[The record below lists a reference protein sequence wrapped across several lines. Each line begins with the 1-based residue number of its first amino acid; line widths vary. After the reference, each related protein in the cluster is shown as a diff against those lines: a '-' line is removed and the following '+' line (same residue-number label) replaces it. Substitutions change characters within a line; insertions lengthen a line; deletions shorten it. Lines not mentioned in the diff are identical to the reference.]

1 MAEPGSGRPQRASLG
16 AIGSIMALA
25 DLIPSAGVSID
36 LGASSRK
43 QALQAMSELAASL
56 TGQAARTVF
65 DAVLQR
71 ERLGSTGV
79 GQGVAIPHARLSG
92 MNEVVGIFAR
102 LRTPVDF
109 ESIDGRPA
117 DLIFM
122 LLAPENA
129 GAEHLKALAR
139 VSRLLRREDVR
150 QRLRAAP
157 NADAVYAVLVGEPAS
172 DAA

>member
-1 MAEPGSGRPQRASLG
+1 
-16 AIGSIMALA
+16 MALA
-25 DLIPSAGVSID
+25 DLIPNGGATVD
-36 LGASSRK
+36 FGASSRK
-43 QALQAMSELAASL
+43 QVLQAMSETAAHA
-56 TGQAARTVF
+56 TGLNSRAIF

-79 GQGVAIPHARLSG
+79 GQGVAIPHARLAG
-92 MNEVVGIFAR
+92 VKEVTGFFTR

-109 ESIDGRPA
+109 ESIDGQPA

-122 LLAPENA
+122 LLAPEDA
-129 GAEHLKALAR
+129 GADHLKALAR
-139 VSRLLRREDVR
+139 VSRMLRREDVR

-157 NADAVYAVLVGEPAS
+157 DADAVYAVLAGEPTS

>member
-1 MAEPGSGRPQRASLG
+1 
-16 AIGSIMALA
+16 MALS
-25 DLIPSAGVSID
+25 DLIPNGGVAVD

-43 QALQAMSELAASL
+43 QALQAMSDIAADL
-56 TGQAARTVF
+56 TGLAPRDIF

-79 GQGVAIPHARLSG
+79 GQGVAIPHARLAG
-92 MNEVVGIFAR
+92 VDEVVGVFAR
-102 LRTPVDF
+102 LRSPVDF

-122 LLAPENA
+122 LIAPEDA

-139 VSRLLRREDVR
+139 VSRLLRREDVL
-150 QRLRAAP
+150 QRLRADP
-157 NADAVYAVLVGEPAS
+157 DADAIHAVLAGEPAS

>member
-1 MAEPGSGRPQRASLG
+1 MALSDILAD
-16 AIGSIMALA
+16 GSILT
-25 DLIPSAGVSID
+25 D

-43 QALQAMSELAASL
+43 QVLQSLSDLAADA
-56 TGQAARTVF
+56 TGLDARTIF
-65 DAVLQR
+65 DGVLQR

-79 GQGVAIPHARLSG
+79 GEGVAIPHARIPGLTKVTG
-92 MNEVVGIFAR
+92 LFAR
-102 LRTPVDF
+102 LRSPVDF

-122 LLAPENA
+122 LLAPENS

-139 VSRLLRREDVR
+139 VSRLMRREDVR

-157 NADAVYAVLVGEPAS
+157 DGDAIHVILAGEPQS

>member
-1 MAEPGSGRPQRASLG
+1 
-16 AIGSIMALA
+16 MALA
-25 DLIPSAGVSID
+25 DLIPNSGVSID

-43 QALQAMSELAASL
+43 QALQAMSELAASI
-56 TGQAARTVF
+56 TGQASRTIF

-92 MNEVVGIFAR
+92 MDDVVGIFAR

-157 NADAVYAVLVGEPAS
+157 NGDAVHAVLSGEPAS

>member
-1 MAEPGSGRPQRASLG
+1 
-16 AIGSIMALA
+16 MALA
-25 DLIPSAGVSID
+25 DLIPNAGVSID

-43 QALQAMSELAASL
+43 QALQAMSELAAGL
-56 TGQAARTVF
+56 TGQAARTIF

-92 MNEVVGIFAR
+92 VDEVVGVFAR

-157 NADAVYAVLVGEPAS
+157 NSDAVHAVLSGEPAS

>member
-1 MAEPGSGRPQRASLG
+1 M
-16 AIGSIMALA
+16 
-25 DLIPSAGVSID
+25 GV
-36 LGASSRK
+36 
-43 QALQAMSELAASL
+43 
-56 TGQAARTVF
+56 
-65 DAVLQR
+65 
-71 ERLGSTGV
+71 
-79 GQGVAIPHARLSG
+79 
-92 MNEVVGIFAR
+92 FAR

-122 LLAPENA
+122 LIAPDDA

-157 NADAVYAVLVGEPAS
+157 DADAVHAVLAGEPAS

>member
-1 MAEPGSGRPQRASLG
+1 
-16 AIGSIMALA
+16 MALT
-25 DLIPSAGVSID
+25 DLIPQGGVSIE

-43 QALQAMSELAASL
+43 QALQAMSEMAASV
-56 TGQAARTVF
+56 TGLKARHIF
-65 DAVLQR
+65 DAILQR

-79 GQGVAIPHARLSG
+79 GQGVAIPHARLPG
-92 MNEVVGIFAR
+92 IDRVVGVFAR

-117 DLIFM
+117 DLVFM
-122 LLAPENA
+122 LIAPEDA

-150 QRLRAAP
+150 QRLRTAPDIDAIQAVFAA
-157 NADAVYAVLVGEPAS
+157 EPAS
-172 DAA
+172 NAA

>member
-1 MAEPGSGRPQRASLG
+1 
-16 AIGSIMALA
+16 MALA
-25 DLIPSAGVSID
+25 DLIPNGGVAVD

-43 QALQAMSELAASL
+43 QALQAMSDIAADL
-56 TGQAARTVF
+56 TGLVPRDIF

-79 GQGVAIPHARLSG
+79 GQGVAIPHARLAG
-92 MNEVVGIFAR
+92 IDEVVGVFAR
-102 LRTPVDF
+102 LRSPVDF

-122 LLAPENA
+122 LIAPEDA

-157 NADAVYAVLVGEPAS
+157 DADAIHAVLAGEPAS